1 MTVSDESEPSPVTA
15 ETLYQA
21 VTANRLTDGV
31 PIYFTE
37 TEGWSTRVA
46 DAAASQDGTALLARA
61 ASAVSKNEA
70 VGAMLI
76 DVTPDGDAI
85 RPVSL
90 REQIRA
96 FGPTA

>member
-1 MTVSDESEPSPVTA
+1 MTVSDESEPSAVTA
-15 ETLYQA
+15 ETPYQA
-21 VTANRLTDGV
+21 VTGNRLTDGV

-37 TEGWSTRVA
+37 AEGWSAQIA
-46 DAAASQDGTALLARA
+46 DAATSPDGDALLARA
-61 ASAVSKNEA
+61 TSAESKNEA
-70 VGAMLI
+70 IGAMLI
-76 DVTPDGDAI
+76 DVTLTGGAI